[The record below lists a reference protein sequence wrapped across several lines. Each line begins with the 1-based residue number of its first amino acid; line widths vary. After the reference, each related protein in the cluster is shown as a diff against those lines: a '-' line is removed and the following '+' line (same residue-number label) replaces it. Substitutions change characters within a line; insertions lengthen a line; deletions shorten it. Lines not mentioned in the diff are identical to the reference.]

1 MTTYMK
7 GTIFLTKDVSHR
19 SYKIATG
26 RLNDETNYRNIIH
39 ESKEYKS
46 LSDKQRQYI
55 FNFLGDMSTR
65 SDYKDTLIED
75 SKVTDFFKSILEK
88 NDVPYSRCG
97 YRFEIVYEPFKST
110 DGRSYAKELITG
122 LIFPVINISE
132 FDVSYTLCL
141 LNDTKYYSERE
152 FALESTYS
160 LSVDELDK
168 CGSFICNTS
177 VADINEVEEYLHRFD
192 KGFGRNRKKQA
203 HVDTIT
209 TLFKKNVFNR
219 EITQTEQKKETQN
232 EITLIMENIEFLL
245 RKLKTINPSR
255 YKELESEYN
264 SILKENSNTE
274 VELDINKL
282 KELESRIK
290 LSLVFQKQNINEFL
304 ENTRIEYIRSFTSKS
319 KSPNISLDDLDRIT
333 ELFLK
338 TKNNYS
344 IIEQRKILRNIAS
357 LYFFEVKESISV
369 ISKERL
375 ERSYFVDNI
384 KSILICIESL
394 NELGFINMNANIY
407 ENLTLDNLLDL
418 IRSIEFVELS
428 EEECMKLILKY

>member
-19 SYKIATG
+19 DYKIATG
-26 RLNDETNYRNIIH
+26 RLNDETNYRSIIR
-39 ESKEYKS
+39 ESREYRS
-46 LSDKQRQYI
+46 LSDKQRQHI
-55 FNFLGDMSTR
+55 FNFLGDISTR
-65 SDYKDTLIED
+65 SDYKDTIIED
-75 SKVTDFFKSILEK
+75 SKVIEFFRSILEK
-88 NDVPYSRCG
+88 NDVPYSRYG
-97 YRFEIVYEPFKST
+97 YRFDLIYEPFKSF

-132 FDVSYTLCL
+132 FDVSYKLCL
-141 LNDTKYYSERE
+141 LNDTNYYSERE
-152 FALESTYS
+152 FALESSYA
-160 LSVDELDK
+160 LSIDDLDK

-177 VADINEVEEYLHRFD
+177 VADINEVEEYLHRYD
-192 KGFGRNRKKQA
+192 KGFGRNRKKQT
-203 HVDTIT
+203 HIDTVT

-219 EITQTEQKKETQN
+219 EIKQTTQKKETQN
-232 EITLIMENIEFLL
+232 DITLLMENIEFLL
-245 RKLKTINPSR
+245 RKLKTINPSS
-255 YKELESEYN
+255 YKDLESEYN
-264 SILKENSNTE
+264 EILSENTNTKTE
-274 VELDINKL
+274 IDIDKL

-290 LSLVFQKQNINEFL
+290 LSLVFQNQNINEYL
-304 ENTRIEYIRSFTSKS
+304 ETTRIEYIRSFTSKS

-394 NELGFINMNANIY
+394 NELGFININLNIY
-407 ENLTLDNLLDL
+407 DDLTLDNLLEI

-428 EEECMKLILKY
+428 EEDCMKLILKY